1 MSKKSRRN
9 ADRKQARK
17 VNRKETREVNASNRL
32 STRTDNKASRK
43 LQRADDKEFRQFL
56 REQHKARRKGIN
68 NELTRQVFRYR
79 LGEYQAGG
87 NPYAQPTSAATSG
100 YTSTMSGMAGAQQAQ
115 MQLAQLQQEIML
127 SQQQQKQKAD
137 EAEAAKVAQF
147 QQDMQ
152 TGAADLGQDFGQD
165 AVQKAANAARVAKI
179 AKGTASAQQVAKAS
193 KDTGQ
198 LLTNLGNYGKG
209 AADGASAVSAA
220 GTSIGAGPIAAAASL
235 AGKGIEHVSDDKDDT
250 KTNFGEGAGR
260 LISGAGSGVGM
271 AAMLG
276 LGPIGLIGAG
286 LVGGTAALL
295 NQRKKKLA
303 AREEEEKVAEQQEQ
317 VASSEQRAFEQS
329 MISTGQDQGYNVG
342 NSMTNSYLPGYQMKA
357 GGAKQMIKRADGSYS
372 QRGLWDNIRANKGS
386 GKAPSKQMLKQEKK
400 IKSDEMKGG
409 GLWANIHAKRKRI
422 AAGSGESMRKPGSKG
437 APTDKNLKNSKQA
450 GGSYMKPLAGGAV
463 EFMGPKHAQGGIM
476 LDAQTEVEG
485 GETMDKVNMKNGGP
499 GDYIFSD
506 FLKVGKKTFA
516 QRHKE
521 MLERGGTQADIQKL
535 AKMQEEVAKREGRD
549 ENGERNP
556 EMIMQEGGFSTGEET
571 TNVIPT
577 TEALEDYELDV
588 ESAYARDFPEGQSKT
603 EEGLYRRAD
612 GDAVT
617 MAEVDALKA
626 NNPWYDDWEN
636 FDPTDPESVMKFQEA
651 YNAQAPEASEIRVDG
666 KVGEQTVSAYIPYK
680 RQEEAIVTQDTPETD
695 DSTQEIVE
703 EDPVDGLK
711 LRKDIILP
719 YQLLGPMAEL
729 NTKYPQPNKV
739 AAATTGR
746 IKLPRVNF
754 NSERAASSA
763 NTNAANKFIQ
773 NQAAGPGAISA
784 MMATNEK
791 QRAGNLD
798 IANAEAR
805 QNKALAA
812 QEEMGNLRASQ
823 FDAQNVTAARQF
835 NAASQNQRDQN
846 DYEKR
851 MLAFNQFGTN
861 AAQYAND
868 IRSYKG
874 EERFAEASQISGEYT
889 RQKYLEELR
898 KQSKRKRS
906 DYFGMNDT
914 QLREQ
919 AARMT
924 QGAPT
929 YNAQDRERVGAV
941 TDAMNQAAESTQSK
955 RGGYVRKIGKI
966 KRKRK

>member
-9 ADRKQARK
+9 ADRRETRK
-17 VNRKETREVNASNRL
+17 ENRKETRKVNASNRA
-32 STRTDNKASRK
+32 STRADNKASRK
-43 LQRADDKEFRQFL
+43 LERGDNKEFRQSL
-56 REQHKARRKGIN
+56 RGQRKAKREGIN
-68 NELTRQVFRYR
+68 KELARNVFRYK
-79 LGEYQAGG
+79 LGEYEAGG

-137 EAEAAKVAQF
+137 EAEAAKVEQF
-147 QQDMQ
+147 QQGMK
-152 TGAADLGQDFGQD
+152 TGTADLGQDLGQE
-165 AVQKAANAARVAKI
+165 AIQKAANAARMAKI
-179 AKGTASAQQVAKAS
+179 AKGTASAKQVAKTS

-209 AADGASAVSAA
+209 AADGASAASAA

-235 AGKGIEHVSDDKDDT
+235 AGKGIEHVSNDKDDT

-286 LVGGTAALL
+286 LIGGTTALL

-303 AREEEEKVAEQQEQ
+303 AREEEEKVASQQEQ
-317 VASSEQRAFEQS
+317 VAASEQRAFEQS
-329 MISTGQDQGYNVG
+329 MVSTGQDQGYNIG
-342 NSMTNSYLPGYQMKA
+342 NSMTNSYLPGYQ
-357 GGAKQMIKRADGSYS
+357 
-372 QRGLWDNIRANKGS
+372 
-386 GKAPSKQMLKQEKK
+386 
-400 IKSDEMKGG
+400 MKGG

-422 AAGSGESMRKPGSKG
+422 AEGSGESMRKPGSKG
-437 APTDKNLKNSKQA
+437 APTEENLKNSKQA

-463 EFMGPKHAQGGIM
+463 EFMGPKHSKGGIM

-556 EMIMQEGGFSTGEET
+556 KMIMEEGGAPDYSFFANDSYGT
-571 TNVIPT
+571 IP
-577 TEALEDYELDV
+577 ADAAAGDFELDA
-588 ESAYARDFPEGQSKT
+588 ENAYARRFPEEQHKT
-603 EEGLYRRAD
+603 EEGLYRRDD
-612 GDAVT
+612 GDPVT
-617 MAEVDALKA
+617 MSEVEALKA
-626 NNPWYDDWEN
+626 NNPWYDWED
-636 FDPTDPESVMKFQEA
+636 FDPTDAEDVEKFQEA
-651 YNAQAPEASEIRVDG
+651 YNEQAPEGSKIKVDG

-680 RQEEAIVTQDTPETD
+680 KRASKEEITGGDDGGEKDIPED
-695 DSTQEIVE
+695 IPEEIPE
-703 EDPVDGLK
+703 EVPTTGIK
-711 LRKDIILP
+711 LRKDVLLP
-719 YQLLGPMAEL
+719 YQLMGPLAEL
-729 NTKYPQPNKV
+729 NSKYPQPNKV

-754 NSERAASSA
+754 NSERAASSG

-791 QRAGNLD
+791 QRAGNLN

-823 FDAQNVTAARQF
+823 FDAQNVTRARQF
-835 NAASQNQRDQN
+835 NAATQNQRDQN
-846 DYEKR
+846 EYEKR
-851 MLAFNQFGTN
+851 MLAFNQLGTN
-861 AAQYAND
+861 TAQYAND
-868 IRSYKG
+868 IRAYKA

-898 KQSKRKRS
+898 RQSKRKKS

-919 AARMT
+919 AAKMS

-941 TDAMNQAAESTQSK
+941 TDAMTQAQQQTTQSK